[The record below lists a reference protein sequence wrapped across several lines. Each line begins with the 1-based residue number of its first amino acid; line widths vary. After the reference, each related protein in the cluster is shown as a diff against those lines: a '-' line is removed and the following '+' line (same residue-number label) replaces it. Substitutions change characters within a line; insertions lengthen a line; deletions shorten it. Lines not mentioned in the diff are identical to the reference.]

1 MYFSGEMQNV
11 FYCCVGNY
19 IIDKCKKKVTLVMVQ
34 FSDNVC
40 IVFAKTFITARL
52 HAYSNR
58 LRQVTQLD
66 PVKEGGR
73 QI

>member
-1 MYFSGEMQNV
+1 
-11 FYCCVGNY
+11 
-19 IIDKCKKKVTLVMVQ
+19 MVQ